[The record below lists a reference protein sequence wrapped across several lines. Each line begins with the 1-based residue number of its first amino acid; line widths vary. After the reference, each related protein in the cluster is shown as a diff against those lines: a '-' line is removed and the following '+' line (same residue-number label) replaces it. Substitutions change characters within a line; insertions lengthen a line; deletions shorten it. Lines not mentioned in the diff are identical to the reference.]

1 MKKNSYLCNN
11 KILNMTD
18 PNFLKSL
25 VNKPIIRDDY
35 SEEFLNKMTD
45 AEIEDWEHDVK
56 TSMIKDKIPEKY
68 PDWGSA
74 YTCRVID
81 SSILYQLFKESENVK
96 KGL

>member
-1 MKKNSYLCNN
+1 MS
-11 KILNMTD
+11 D

-45 AEIEDWEHDVK
+45 AEIKDWEHDVK
-56 TSMIKDKIPEKY
+56 TSLIKDKVPEKY
-68 PDWGSA
+68 PEWNSA
-74 YTCRVID
+74 YLCRVID
-81 SSILYQLFKESENVK
+81 TSILYKLIKESENVK